1 MKTWRAQT
9 TRTRLWLQT
18 MCQVIVNSLNA
29 LRMSWASV
37 EKAQEVHN
45 RTYPLL
51 YTLNS
56 MNFNQGPGFC
66 IFGVRAATDSLMHH
80 AYFTV
85 ANL

>member
-1 MKTWRAQT
+1 
-9 TRTRLWLQT
+9 
-18 MCQVIVNSLNA
+18 MCKVIVNSMNA
-29 LRMSWASV
+29 LRMSWTSV
-37 EKAQEVHN
+37 ENAQEVHN

-80 AYFTV
+80 AYFILV
-85 ANL
+85 FL